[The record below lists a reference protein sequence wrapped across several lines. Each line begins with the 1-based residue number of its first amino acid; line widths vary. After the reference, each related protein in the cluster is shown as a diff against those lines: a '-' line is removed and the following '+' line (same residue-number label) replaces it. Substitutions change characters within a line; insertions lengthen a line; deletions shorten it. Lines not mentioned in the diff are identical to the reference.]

1 MRVGKMGLYVLFV
14 IGAIV
19 ASHAQ
24 AQLNIETFETANGW
38 TSAGD
43 GVFAHEG
50 TGGNPGGYLSLS
62 FSTGVPPL
70 PVTGVIVADANASD
84 GAFAGDIAALVGGD
98 GLSVSFSLRTT
109 LTPTAMTFSFTGAIN
124 SWNYTILDT
133 LSLSTWQNI
142 SIPLDD
148 ITLANWSSPDGNLGY
163 NAFEIDLENVSE
175 MRLSILMPTT
185 GASELGIDNFQII
198 PEPST
203 LMLVLAG
210 LGLLRLS
217 RRRA

>member
-1 MRVGKMGLYVLFV
+1 
-14 IGAIV
+14 
-19 ASHAQ
+19 
-24 AQLNIETFETANGW
+24 
-38 TSAGD
+38 
-43 GVFAHEG
+43 
-50 TGGNPGGYLSLS
+50 
-62 FSTGVPPL
+62 
-70 PVTGVIVADANASD
+70 
-84 GAFAGDIAALVGGD
+84 
-98 GLSVSFSLRTT
+98 
-109 LTPTAMTFSFTGAIN
+109 MTFSFTGDIN

-142 SIPLDD
+142 AIPLDD
-148 ITLANWSSPDGNLGY
+148 ITLANWSSPDGDLGY
-163 NAFEIDLENVSE
+163 SAFATDLGDVSE